1 MSSPTPNVDIISTLP
16 DSVLHY
22 ILSFLPTKQS
32 AATSILSKKWNQ
44 LWLSVLT
51 LDFDDQ
57 GFPDFSAFRHF
68 VYSVMLMRDTSLPI
82 RSFRLKCGIVPGC
95 DPYDI
100 NRFICAA
107 VKRGIDDLTLDLSGT
122 NGDFQIRLD
131 PIISTVFNCRN
142 LVVLKL
148 KSLRVYVCPQFD
160 FPLLKTFHLDKVYFL
175 AFSGSHF
182 NKLIEACP
190 ILEQLQV
197 ADLRFRRPYL
207 SIGLSRSQL
216 ELSRASLSN
225 FNWKIPFARVCSA
238 TFLRFELV

>member
-1 MSSPTPNVDIISTLP
+1 MSSPTPNMDIISTLP
-16 DSVLHY
+16 DSVLHH

-57 GFPDFSAFRHF
+57 GFPHFLAFRHF

-82 RSFRLKCGIVPGC
+82 RSFRLKCGFVQGC

-107 VKRGIDDLTLDLSGT
+107 VKRGINNLTLDLSGT
-122 NGDFQIRLD
+122 NDDFQIRLD
-131 PIISTVFNCRN
+131 PIISTIFNCRN

-148 KSLRVYVCPQFD
+148 KSLRVYFCPRFD
-160 FPLLKTFHLDKVYFL
+160 FPLLKILHLDSVYF
-175 AFSGSHF
+175 FGFHEGDF
-182 NKLIEACP
+182 DKLIEACP
-190 ILEQLQV
+190 VVEQLKV
-197 ADLRFRRPYL
+197 TDLQYGSPHL
-207 SIGLSRSQL
+207 VMVPSRKAQKSYRLKLQYNCKT
-216 ELSRASLSN
+216 S
-225 FNWKIPFARVCSA
+225 V
-238 TFLRFELV
+238 